1 MLKPLLTFNN
11 IICNYLKKINDLCNY
26 GSLHGY
32 MILQYQGKMNH
43 NQIVHNIEMMSLNE
57 LHKMISHAHKN

>member
-1 MLKPLLTFNN
+1 MLKPLLSSTTLFV
-11 IICNYLKKINDLCNY
+11 IILKKINDLCNY

-43 NQIVHNIEMMSLNE
+43 NQIVHNIKMMSLNE